1 MPAAPTLPTDH
12 QALIDR
18 LVDAPQGVVVVTP
31 NRRLARALELA
42 VAERHVAAGSHS
54 WPAPDVLPW
63 DGWLV
68 RLYEVASFAEGG
80 EPLPELLSPALE
92 RLVWENIVS
101 RDGAEATLVGP
112 SVLAREAQSA
122 WRLAQEWQVTPGSGR
137 EAFATEDTQSFTR
150 WARAWEGESARRR
163 WIEEARLPS
172 IVPAMLE
179 RTGKQMP
186 QLVVAYAFDLL
197 KPAQREVL
205 AACEAVGV
213 SVAHVGPPAQ
223 AVTPRRV
230 ATASLREELE
240 LAAGWART
248 RLEAWRGGRMP
259 RIAVVIPAL
268 AEQRELVRRIFSRV
282 LAPSGEAGLFDLSL
296 GRPLSDFPLVHAA
309 LTALDLVSG
318 SIPFERASRLLR
330 SPFLAGGESERGLRA
345 RLDLALREIVPPLVD
360 FPLLARLV
368 ADLSQAG
375 PARAKAP
382 PCPALEHVFRAVSEI
397 ALPSRAAEPSE
408 WASAYARALAAFGFP
423 GERPRNSS
431 EHQTLAKWNE
441 ALASLGAL
449 GVVSGRMTGEAAR
462 RHLRQACAE
471 TLFQPDAGEAP
482 VQVLGLLESV
492 GLDFDA
498 LWVCGLT
505 DDAWPQSPR
514 PHPFLPVFSQ
524 VQAGVPQASA
534 EASLELDRR
543 ITRGWARAAREVVF
557 SHAVA
562 DADRALAA
570 SPLLAEFDVADA
582 GALKV
587 ATQPT
592 RHDAVFDAGQSLD
605 AFTHFEDESGPA
617 LANMSPRGGTRILAD
632 QAACPFRAFARHRLG
647 AEGVESVEPGL
658 GAAERGILLHALF
671 ANVWESL
678 VDHASLVG
686 KTPDELLAVVDKA
699 AQRAV
704 RRLKAEM
711 PGRLEGRFEALERER
726 LVRVALEWL
735 QAEKGRVPFK
745 VVQTEQRMA
754 LAAGPLTLKGQVD
767 RVDRLDN
774 GALAVIDY
782 KSGHAS
788 VGGWLGERPDDPQL
802 PLYAHSMKEP
812 VGAVAFATLRAG
824 KRRFEGLARQ
834 SGLIPQVGAVSS
846 HKTASKYYASWDQL
860 LQGWREAI
868 DALAV
873 AFADGDARVNPKRQ
887 GATCQRCDVGPIC
900 RVRERVALEDEDRG
914 DDDGKSEEG
923 EASMGEPS

>member
-42 VAERHVAAGSHS
+42 VAERHVAAGRRS

-63 DGWLV
+63 DRWLV
-68 RLYEVASFAEGG
+68 RLHELASFAEGG
-80 EPLPELLSPALE
+80 EPLPELLPRALE

-101 RDGAEATLVGP
+101 RDGAENALVGA

-122 WRLAQEWQVTPGSGR
+122 WRLAQEWHVTLGSGR
-137 EAFATEDTQSFTR
+137 EVFATEDTQSFTR
-150 WARAWEGESARRR
+150 WARAWEAESARRR
-163 WIEEARLPS
+163 WIDEARLPA
-172 IVPAMLE
+172 IVPTMLE
-179 RTGKQMP
+179 RMGNQKP

-197 KPAQREVL
+197 KPAHREVL
-205 AACEAVGV
+205 AACEAGGV
-213 SVAHVGPPAQ
+213 SIAHVGPRAQ
-223 AVTPRRV
+223 VGTPRRV
-230 ATASLREELE
+230 TTASPREELK
-240 LAAGWART
+240 LAACWART
-248 RLEAWRGGRMP
+248 RLEAWRGERMP
-259 RIAVVIPAL
+259 RIAVVVPAL
-268 AEQRELVRRIFSRV
+268 TEQRELVRRIFSRV
-282 LAPSGEAGLFDLSL
+282 LAPKGEPGLFDLSL
-296 GRPLSDFPLVHAA
+296 GRPLSDFPLVDAA
-309 LTALDLVSG
+309 LAAIDLVSG
-318 SIPFERASRLLR
+318 SIPFDRASRLLR
-330 SPFLAGGESERGLRA
+330 SPFVAGGESERGLRA
-345 RLDLALREIVPPLVD
+345 RLDLALRDVVPPFVD
-360 FPLLARLV
+360 LPLLARVV
-368 ADLSQAG
+368 ADVSRAG
-375 PARAKAP
+375 PGRGKAP
-382 PCPALEHVFRAVSEI
+382 PCPVLEHVFREVSEI

-408 WASAYARALAAFGFP
+408 WASAFARVLGAFGFP
-423 GERPRNSS
+423 GERPRNAA

-441 ALASLGAL
+441 ALVSLGAL
-449 GVVSGRMTGEAAR
+449 GVVSGRITGVAAR

-471 TLFQPDAGEAP
+471 TLFQPDTGEAP

-514 PHPFLPVFSQ
+514 PHAFLPVLAQ
-524 VQAGVPQASA
+524 KKAGVPQASA

-543 ITRGWARAAREVVF
+543 ITRGWARAASEVVF

-562 DADRALAA
+562 DADRVLAA
-570 SPLLAEFDVADA
+570 SPLLAEFDIADA
-582 GALKV
+582 GALNV
-587 ATQPT
+587 VTQPT
-592 RHDAVFDAGQSLD
+592 RDDAVFDAGQSPD
-605 AFTHFEDESGPA
+605 AFTHFEDESGPV

-632 QAACPFRAFARHRLG
+632 QAACPFRAFARHRLA
-647 AEGVESVEPGL
+647 AEGVEFVEPGL

-678 VDHASLVG
+678 VDHASLVS
-686 KTPDELLAVVDKA
+686 KTPDELLAVVDKS

-711 PGRLEGRFEALERER
+711 PGRLEGRFETLERER

-735 QAEKGRVPFK
+735 RAEKGRVPFK
-745 VVQTEQRMA
+745 VVQTEQRMV

-774 GALAVIDY
+774 GTLAVIDY
-782 KSGHAS
+782 KSGRAS
-788 VGGWLGERPDDPQL
+788 VGGWLGARPDDLQL
-802 PLYAHSMKEP
+802 PLYAHAMKEP
-812 VGAVAFATLRAG
+812 VGAVAFATLKAG
-824 KRRFEGLARQ
+824 KRRFEGLSRQ
-834 SGLIPQVGAVSS
+834 SGWIPQVGVVSS
-846 HKTASKYYASWDQL
+846 HQTASKHYGSWDQL

-873 AFADGDARVNPKRQ
+873 AFAKGDARVDPKRQ
-887 GATCQRCDVGPIC
+887 GATCQRCDVGPVC

-914 DDDGKSEEG
+914 DDDGESEEV
-923 EASMGEPS
+923 EASTGEPS